1 MSASR
6 TESPVALVARREV
19 SEAFRAKST
28 KILLVV
34 SVIAIVA
41 VIVIANLASGGGKD
55 KVTLGMVG
63 TLSAE
68 QTASAADLGAAIGAE
83 LEIVPLAD
91 DAAAH
96 QAVAAGDVD
105 VAVLD
110 GATALLIDT
119 PLADDDTSTRAVLV
133 NVLRADLALTNG
145 LAAAGLDAAQIEA
158 VRTSPPPAI
167 ETVHPADDDEADGA
181 RLGTALT
188 ISILLFVMLQMY
200 GSWVLQGVTRE
211 KESRV
216 IEVLLAAATPRQL
229 LIGKVIGIGFVA
241 LVNAAL
247 IMATALIT
255 ASIVGL
261 GIASGFRPADV
272 ALGAVWFVLGYSL
285 YCGAFAAAGALCS
298 RVEDAQGASLP
309 LMVPLLGGYLLSFSA
324 LGSVTIVHWILAF
337 FPPSGVILMPLLYA
351 VGEAQ
356 LWHVLVTMALTVAC
370 IVAVM
375 LLAARIYERSVLR
388 TGKRLSWKAALSRDA
403 PAT

>member
-1 MSASR
+1 
-6 TESPVALVARREV
+6 
-19 SEAFRAKST
+19 
-28 KILLVV
+28 
-34 SVIAIVA
+34 
-41 VIVIANLASGGGKD
+41 
-55 KVTLGMVG
+55 
-63 TLSAE
+63 
-68 QTASAADLGAAIGAE
+68 
-83 LEIVPLAD
+83 
-91 DAAAH
+91 
-96 QAVAAGDVD
+96 
-105 VAVLD
+105 
-110 GATALLIDT
+110 
-119 PLADDDTSTRAVLV
+119 
-133 NVLRADLALTNG
+133 
-145 LAAAGLDAAQIEA
+145 
-158 VRTSPPPAI
+158 
-167 ETVHPADDDEADGA
+167 
-181 RLGTALT
+181 
-188 ISILLFVMLQMY
+188 MLQMY

-337 FPPSGVILMPLLYA
+337 FPPSGVIPMPLL
-351 VGEAQ
+351 
-356 LWHVLVTMALTVAC
+356 TPS
-370 IVAVM
+370 
-375 LLAARIYERSVLR
+375 ARRSCG
-388 TGKRLSWKAALSRDA
+388 TCWSRWR
-403 PAT
+403 